1 MKFLHDILEKQKPM
15 FEKGGKLEK
24 FYYLFEAGE
33 SFAFTPSTTT
43 PTKGTHIRDAI
54 DLKRM
59 MMTVVIA
66 MVPALLF
73 GIWNVGYQHFL
84 ATGKPDATLL
94 EIVMIGAIQ
103 VLPIVIVSYTAGGIV
118 EVIFAIIRKHPIN
131 EGFLVTGMLIPLTMP
146 PDIPLWQVAVATIF
160 AVVIAKEA
168 FGGTG
173 MNILNVALT
182 ARAFLYFAYPTDI
195 SGTVWTYLGGKTKV
209 DGYTGETALSLAS
222 GAEGIMGL
230 KEKSAAT
237 STTAIDAFSKVTEN
251 WTGAESMFSLKN
263 MFIGIIPG
271 SIGETSALMA
281 IIGAVILV
289 VAGVASWKIMISGV
303 VGAIAMGL
311 IFNGFAG
318 MLPDDTQYAVAFMKL
333 PSYYH
338 LIMGGFAFGI
348 VFMATDPV
356 SAAQTETGK
365 WVYGFFIGLLTVL
378 IRVFNP
384 AYPEGIMLAILL
396 MNVFAPLIDFYVIQA
411 NKNRRLKRI
420 HV

>member
-15 FEKGGKLEK
+15 FEEGGKLEK

-33 SFAFTPSTTT
+33 SFIFTPSTTT

-66 MVPALLF
+66 MLPALLF

-84 ATGKPDATLL
+84 AIGKPDAALL
-94 EIVMIGAIQ
+94 DIIIVGTIQ
-103 VLPIVIVSYTAGGIV
+103 VLPIVLVSYTAGGIV
-118 EVIFAIIRKHPIN
+118 EVIFGIIRKHPIN
-131 EGFLVTGMLIPLTMP
+131 EGFLVTGMLIPLVMP
-146 PDIPLWQVAVATIF
+146 PDIPLWQVALATVF

-195 SGTVWTYLGGKTKV
+195 SGSKVWTYLGGEKAI
-209 DGYTGETALSLAS
+209 DGYTGETALALAAGAKEGS
-222 GAEGIMGL
+222 VVTALTNATSGWAGAEELFSFNNMIIGIM
-230 KEKSAAT
+230 
-237 STTAIDAFSKVTEN
+237 
-251 WTGAESMFSLKN
+251 
-263 MFIGIIPG
+263 PG
-271 SIGETSALMA
+271 SVGETSVIMALIGA
-281 IIGAVILV
+281 IILI
-289 VAGVASWKIMISGV
+289 VAGVASWKIMVSGV
-303 VGAIAMGL
+303 VGALVMGL
-311 IFNGFAG
+311 IFNLTGST
-318 MLPDDTQYAVAFMKL
+318 PFMQMM
-333 PSYYH
+333 PHYH

-365 WVYGFFIGLLTVL
+365 WIYGFFIGLLTVL

-411 NKNRRLKRI
+411 NKNRRLKRS